1 MAKNLSGAV
10 GVDIGS
16 QSIKI
21 AEIKLSGGLPTI
33 TALAQAMTP
42 EGAVDH
48 IGIHDS
54 EAVGNVLKQL
64 CGSAGVGTK
73 DMVVSI
79 AGQGAVLV
87 RTLEVPNMSPAELD
101 QHMEWEITR
110 NVPFGEKTIQSDYKA
125 FPATEEDAANLDVV
139 MAISPQSA
147 IDAVTD
153 LAKKAGRKVA
163 AIDVE
168 PLGIARTLM
177 NGYAEEFQGD
187 TVCVIDIGHKT
198 TAINIYKN
206 GQILMPRQVPVGGEM
221 FTQQIAEALNTSYE
235 EAERIKIEQANIPA
249 DAKLGETTFG
259 EPETQAFAPYNPF
272 GDSTEEDNK
281 SLTPVPG
288 ESVPNLDPVFNALSS
303 VLEELVAETR
313 RSVDYF
319 RSKGGDVHAI
329 LLCGGGSKL
338 RGLAGFLESSIGVP
352 TRAYD
357 PTRGIAQNIKSPS
370 DSVDEGH
377 MEEFAVAVGNG
388 LHICF

>member
-110 NVPFGEKTIQSDYKA
+110 NVPFG
-125 FPATEEDAANLDVV
+125 
-139 MAISPQSA
+139 
-147 IDAVTD
+147 
-153 LAKKAGRKVA
+153 
-163 AIDVE
+163 
-168 PLGIARTLM
+168 
-177 NGYAEEFQGD
+177 
-187 TVCVIDIGHKT
+187 
-198 TAINIYKN
+198 
-206 GQILMPRQVPVGGEM
+206 
-221 FTQQIAEALNTSYE
+221 
-235 EAERIKIEQANIPA
+235 
-249 DAKLGETTFG
+249 
-259 EPETQAFAPYNPF
+259 
-272 GDSTEEDNK
+272 
-281 SLTPVPG
+281 
-288 ESVPNLDPVFNALSS
+288 
-303 VLEELVAETR
+303 
-313 RSVDYF
+313 
-319 RSKGGDVHAI
+319 
-329 LLCGGGSKL
+329 
-338 RGLAGFLESSIGVP
+338 
-352 TRAYD
+352 
-357 PTRGIAQNIKSPS
+357 
-370 DSVDEGH
+370 
-377 MEEFAVAVGNG
+377 
-388 LHICF
+388 